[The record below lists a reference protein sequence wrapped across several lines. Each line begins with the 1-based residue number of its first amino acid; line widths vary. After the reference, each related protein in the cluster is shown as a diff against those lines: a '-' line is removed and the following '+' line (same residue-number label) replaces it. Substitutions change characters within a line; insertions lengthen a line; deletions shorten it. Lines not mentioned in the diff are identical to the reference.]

1 MKSPFDQNPEQEAEQ
16 QYERNLARNYPADE
30 RAGIRA
36 SDQRASYQAATLK
49 LNAEK
54 EAQNV
59 RDTSIRLGIA
69 QEGEARAQRA
79 ETLAIK
85 TSAAE
90 LALKDRDDKRNEM
103 ALDQAPLMLAEIE
116 AKRGP
121 KGYLSTA
128 DETAI
133 RLKFPYASFSK
144 NAGINKVW
152 EDEGSLRR
160 NLTATEAANLEIRAK
175 EERARNKEVEE
186 RSIARVAAQEAGAVP
201 TKFTVGGETF
211 ETPTKADA
219 ASLEKETKAEMA
231 SLEKERKISVDQFA
245 KARNA
250 RTRAGIVLATALETK
265 NEKAINAANDLIK
278 AADEDVIE
286 MRAKRDEAESAL
298 KVRVSNKAPAEGKQP
313 QFTVGNPN
321 GMSTPAAPAA
331 PTPAA
336 PVAPAANAAAIEWL
350 KANPNDPR
358 ATAIKAKLGLQ

>member
-69 QEGEARAQRA
+69 QAGEARAQRA

-116 AKRGP
+116 KMRG
-121 KGYLSTA
+121 KGGYLSTA

-175 EERARNKEVEE
+175 EDRTTNEKIAAEARVATAAAAERARLEGMAKDLPISQVTNDGVIRKMPDLPKEEIPDTYVKYNADLDAV
-186 RSIARVAAQEAGAVP
+186 RKSLGIPVAAKPKDQQPLPYDIQKQFEARG
-201 TKFTVGGETF
+201 
-211 ETPTKADA
+211 
-219 ASLEKETKAEMA
+219 
-231 SLEKERKISVDQFA
+231 
-245 KARNA
+245 
-250 RTRAGIVLATALETK
+250 TALTK
-265 NEKAINAANDLIK
+265 GKPTP
-278 AADEDVIE
+278 
-286 MRAKRDEAESAL
+286 
-298 KVRVSNKAPAEGKQP
+298 APTEQP
-313 QFTVGNPN
+313 QFTIGNPS

-331 PTPAA
+331 PAPAA